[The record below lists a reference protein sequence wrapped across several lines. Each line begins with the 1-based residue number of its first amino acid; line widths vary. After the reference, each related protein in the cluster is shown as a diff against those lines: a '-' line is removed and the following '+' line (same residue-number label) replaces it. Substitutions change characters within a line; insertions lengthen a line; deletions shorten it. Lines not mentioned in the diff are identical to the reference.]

1 MGAQTEIA
9 WCDSTFNPWIGC
21 TKISPGCDHCYAERD
36 MDTRRHVAKWG
47 AGNPRKRTTAQYW
60 QQPLHWNVQRFVE
73 CGNCGARGVSMSKVE
88 DICDA
93 CCSPDAQLANRR
105 VFCASLADVFDH
117 EVDVNWRDDLFAL
130 IAATP
135 RLDWLLLT
143 KRIGNVQRMLPTSW
157 GGEGWPNVWIG
168 ATIVNQAEA
177 DRDIPKLLDVRA
189 RVKFVS
195 VEPMLGPISLW
206 RHLRSFPNDAN
217 GIDWVIAGG
226 ESGPQARPMHPEW
239 PRSLAAQC
247 HEFGTPFL
255 FKQWGEFLPGGIE
268 DAGTWAPD
276 WEHCPSPPLEGRVRV
291 VVEHGIEFGRVGKA
305 VAGRVLDGEERIAF
319 PR

>member
-73 CGNCGARGVSMSKVE
+73 CGNCGARGVSMSKVA

-93 CCSPDAQLANRR
+93 CASTDARQVNRR
-105 VFCASLADVFDH
+105 VFCASLADVFDND
-117 EVDVNWRDDLFAL
+117 VDPQWRIDLLEL
-130 IAATP
+130 IAKCGN
-135 RLDWLLLT
+135 LDWLLLT
-143 KRIGNVQRMLPTSW
+143 KRIGNAHEMLDAAL
-157 GGEGWPNVWIG
+157 GEMSHGLTRWEDAPWPHVWIG

-177 DRDIPKLLDVRA
+177 DRDIPKLLNVPA

-206 RHLRSFPNDAN
+206 RHLRSFPNDGN

-226 ESGPQARPMHPEW
+226 ESGPRARAMKPSW
-239 PRSLAAQC
+239 PRSLRDQC
-247 HEFGTPFL
+247 AEFKTPFL
-255 FKQWGEFLPGGIE
+255 FKQWGEFRPADERNPIF
-268 DAGTWAPD
+268 ASSCVSWAD
-276 WEHCPSPPLEGRVRV
+276 GESVCR
-291 VVEHGIEFGRVGKA
+291 FGKKI
-305 VAGRVLDGEERIAF
+305 AGRELDRKTHNAF
-319 PR
+319 PA